1 MNMGR
6 RFLELLGVGVEGC
19 PSKFSAHLWF
29 HGDLDGAAYV
39 FFTLVWAA
47 VGKLPKVFS
56 TREALS

>member
-19 PSKFSAHLWF
+19 PSKFSAHFWF
-29 HGDLDGAAYV
+29 HGDLDGAACV
-39 FFTLVWAA
+39 FFNLVWAS

-56 TREALS
+56 T